1 MERLKRWDPKDPED
15 EADYWFDFTHLIAD
29 PFRTIVNADLG
40 IPDPVTNPDDD
51 FDFLG
56 QIVRVRLAG
65 GEHPVDYP
73 VVCDVILDND
83 EKFRMTSKLKVRERT
98 K

>member
-1 MERLKRWDPKDPED
+1 MERLKKWDPKDPED
-15 EADYWFDFTHLIAD
+15 EADYWFDFTRLIGD
-29 PFRTIVNADLG
+29 PLREITSADLDV
-40 IPDPVTNPDDD
+40 PLPVTNPDDD

-65 GEHPVDYP
+65 GLAPVDYP
-73 VVCDVILDND
+73 VICDVILDNN
-83 EKFRMTSKLKVRERT
+83 EKFRMESKLKVRKRI